1 LTASED
7 KHGPGVKIPPPLI
20 AVSVVGLAWLL
31 DRFIPLPLFSAS
43 HWLIGGL
50 IIVCAVGIALI
61 AVIAFF
67 RAKTHVEPWKPS
79 STIIQSGLYRFSRN
93 PIYLTFLII
102 LAGIALVLN
111 SIWVLLGMPLLVWL
125 LRMLVISRE
134 ERYLEDKFGDE
145 YRQYKNQVRRW
156 I

>member
-1 LTASED
+1 MTASED
-7 KHGPGVKIPPPLI
+7 KHGPGVKIPPPVI
-20 AVSVVGLAWLL
+20 AASVIGLAWLL
-31 DRFIPLPLFSAS
+31 DRFIPLPLFSGR
-43 HWLIGGL
+43 HWIIGAL
-50 IIVCAVGIALI
+50 IIAFAVGIALI

-93 PIYLTFLII
+93 PIYLAFLII
-102 LAGIALVLN
+102 LVGIALVLN
-111 SIWVLLGMPLLVWL
+111 SIWFLLGMPILVWL
-125 LRMLVISRE
+125 LRVLVINRE

-145 YRQYKNQVRRW
+145 YRQYKNKVRRW